1 MYLDRDVDRKAS
13 TTLVLCFLATF
24 SNQETNA
31 TLTATLLNR
40 IKPDIKTIL
49 AELYFWGLWITLSAA
64 QEDSD
69 GKEWSY
75 NSTKYW
81 FLEGIDLEATS
92 FLGLTYNPFWMHPG
106 IMSGFK
112 IKVYYDMYI
121 HGHNL

>member
-49 AELYFWGLWITLSAA
+49 AELYF
-64 QEDSD
+64 
-69 GKEWSY
+69 
-75 NSTKYW
+75 
-81 FLEGIDLEATS
+81 
-92 FLGLTYNPFWMHPG
+92 
-106 IMSGFK
+106 
-112 IKVYYDMYI
+112 
-121 HGHNL
+121 